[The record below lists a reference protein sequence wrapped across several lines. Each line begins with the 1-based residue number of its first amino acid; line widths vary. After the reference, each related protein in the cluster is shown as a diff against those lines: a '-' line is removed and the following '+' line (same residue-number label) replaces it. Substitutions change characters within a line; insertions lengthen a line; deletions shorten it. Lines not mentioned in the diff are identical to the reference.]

1 MSDGSDIRSPLTIER
16 CKITNTPAPSSKVLH
31 KRAISIEIQDN
42 KFKLINNFIS
52 SNRIGGIE
60 VKLAQSGGSS
70 LRKNFIYGNTF
81 SFNANGALSVSGR
94 KSNQSFVYIVD
105 NAFDS
110 NLGHGSTLR
119 LTDIQSEVVNNFFYN
134 NSGLY
139 TIEFEFSGALP
150 KEQKCQHN
158 TFFLNKDIGQNYGV
172 TIMSNGPME
181 YYNKNLKNPYNLYE
195 LSSTRQAVTDP
206 ILATQNWWGTGI
218 DAFVGLRIYENDDDY
233 RLGAVQY
240 KPFKKLPPRNILSSK

>member
-94 KSNQSFVYIVD
+94 KSNQSLFI
-105 NAFDS
+105 S
-110 NLGHGSTLR
+110 STTR
-119 LTDIQSEVVNNFFYN
+119 LTVILGMAVLLD
-134 NSGLY
+134 
-139 TIEFEFSGALP
+139 LP
-150 KEQKCQHN
+150 
-158 TFFLNKDIGQNYGV
+158 
-172 TIMSNGPME
+172 
-181 YYNKNLKNPYNLYE
+181 
-195 LSSTRQAVTDP
+195 
-206 ILATQNWWGTGI
+206 
-218 DAFVGLRIYENDDDY
+218 IY
-233 RLGAVQY
+233 RV
-240 KPFKKLPPRNILSSK
+240 RW